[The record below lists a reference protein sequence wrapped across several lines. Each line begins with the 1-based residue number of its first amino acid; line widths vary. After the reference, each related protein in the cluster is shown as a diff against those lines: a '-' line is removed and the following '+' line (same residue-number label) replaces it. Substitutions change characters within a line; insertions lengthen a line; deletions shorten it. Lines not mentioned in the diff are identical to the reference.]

1 MLCLVPR
8 IEAIKVH
15 YGKPLFV
22 SANRYRTVLKSGAE
36 AITISDLGVLQSWLK
51 NIYPSQISLI
61 VTVGNKP
68 RPGEENGEEKE
79 EAVQAVV
86 LVSVPSKGNSY
97 L

>member
-36 AITISDLGVLQSWLK
+36 AITISDLGVLQSLLK
-51 NIYPSQISLI
+51 NIHTSQISLVVAVEI
-61 VTVGNKP
+61 KP
-68 RPGEENGEEKE
+68 RPGEEDGEKKE

>member
-86 LVSVPSKGNSY
+86 LVSAPSKGNCY
-97 L
+97 